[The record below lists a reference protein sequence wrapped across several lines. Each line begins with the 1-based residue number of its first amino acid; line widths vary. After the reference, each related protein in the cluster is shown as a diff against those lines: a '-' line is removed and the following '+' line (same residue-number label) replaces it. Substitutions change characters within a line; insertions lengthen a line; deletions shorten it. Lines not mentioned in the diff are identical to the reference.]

1 MLTKYL
7 WFGKQFDLTTEDMS
21 ITSNN
26 FSVDKYGNTTM
37 ANANITGGEISLSST
52 GASNPKFYIRN
63 PNNQNQLLRASSY
76 DLTIDG
82 ERTGTQLNLLF
93 LLLQDKY
100 TGENSVHGDG
110 YSYYRE
116 NDTIKTEV
124 STSGIITPSVTQTS
138 KAEEKKNFEKY
149 DNALEILK
157 NIDIYKYNLKNE
169 EDNTK
174 KHIGFVIG
182 DDFNYSEDVTSVNN
196 DGVDVYSFVS
206 MCCKAIQEQQQEIEE
221 LKKEIQELKGEK

>member
-1 MLTKYL
+1 M
-7 WFGKQFDLTTEDMS
+7 
-21 ITSNN
+21 TSQDIAIQSTN

-52 GASNPKFYIRN
+52 GASSPKFYIRN

-82 ERTGTQLNLLF
+82 ERTGAQLNLLF

-100 TGENSVHGDG
+100 TGESSIHGDG
-110 YSYYRE
+110 YSYYKE

-149 DNALEILK
+149 DNALETLK
-157 NIDIYKYNLKNE
+157 NIDIYKYNLKGE
-169 EDNTK
+169 EDETK

-182 DDFNYSEDVTSVNN
+182 DDFNYSQDVTSVNN
-196 DGVDVYSFVS
+196 DGVDTYSFIS
-206 MCCKAIQEQQQEIEE
+206 LCCKAIQEQQQEIEE

>member
-1 MLTKYL
+1 M
-7 WFGKQFDLTTEDMS
+7 
-21 ITSNN
+21 TSQDIAIQSTN

-52 GASNPKFYIRN
+52 GASSPKFYIRN

-82 ERTGTQLNLLF
+82 ERTGAQLNLLF

-100 TGENSVHGDG
+100 TGESSIHGDG
-110 YSYYRE
+110 YSYYKE

-149 DNALEILK
+149 DNALETLK
-157 NIDIYKYNLKNE
+157 NIDIYKYNLKGE
-169 EDNTK
+169 EDETK

-182 DDFNYSEDVTSVNN
+182 DNFKYSQDITSTNN

-206 MCCKAIQEQQQEIEE
+206 LCCKAIQEQQEQIEQM
-221 LKKEIQELKGEK
+221 KKEIKELKGGEIKWHIQE